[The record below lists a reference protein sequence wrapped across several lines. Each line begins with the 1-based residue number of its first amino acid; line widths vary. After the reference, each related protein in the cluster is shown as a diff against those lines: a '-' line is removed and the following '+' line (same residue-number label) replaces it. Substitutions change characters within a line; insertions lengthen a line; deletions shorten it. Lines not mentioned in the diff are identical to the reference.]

1 MAKSQLTT
9 EKPEYRY
16 GSIMIDCKNLKE
28 TIDMEIKQWI
38 SVYGKAMQVKYKREM
53 DFIVAQVLDFDRKLD
68 RPINDLDDI
77 RIIMETQKKIR
88 DQEIDMDMKIDL
100 VEEAFAL
107 LSKYEIQLTK
117 EEVEKVESLEYN
129 WLQLQG
135 KAMDV
140 QILLLTVQEHFQ
152 KELITNL
159 EIFQDDCGGFVSD
172 YHDNGKN
179 KTS

>member
-1 MAKSQLTT
+1 
-9 EKPEYRY
+9 
-16 GSIMIDCKNLKE
+16 MIDTNNLKE

-38 SVYGKAMQVKYKREM
+38 SVYGKAMQIKYKREM
-53 DFIVAQVLDFDRKLD
+53 DFIVAQVIDFDRKLD

-117 EEVEKVESLEYN
+117 EEVENEEKHEYN
-129 WLQLQG
+129 LL
-135 KAMDV
+135 KMYSRLSTISTYSLFNF
-140 QILLLTVQEHFQ
+140 ILYLE
-152 KELITNL
+152 KSTNASSTKS
-159 EIFQDDCGGFVSD
+159 IFISMSIC
-172 YHDNGKN
+172 
-179 KTS
+179 

>member
-1 MAKSQLTT
+1 
-9 EKPEYRY
+9 
-16 GSIMIDCKNLKE
+16 MIDTNNLKE

-38 SVYGKAMQVKYKREM
+38 SVYGKAMQIKYKREM
-53 DFIVAQVLDFDRKLD
+53 DFIVAQVIDFDRKLD

-117 EEVEKVESLEYN
+117 EEVEKVESLEYIETKRIEH
-129 WLQLQG
+129 LF
-135 KAMDV
+135 
-140 QILLLTVQEHFQ
+140 ILHFMSNYLSMKNMLHLTEYRLLRLFP
-152 KELITNL
+152 
-159 EIFQDDCGGFVSD
+159 
-172 YHDNGKN
+172 
-179 KTS
+179 

>member
-1 MAKSQLTT
+1 
-9 EKPEYRY
+9 
-16 GSIMIDCKNLKE
+16 
-28 TIDMEIKQWI
+28 MEVKQWI

-152 KELITNL
+152 VIAHDFKSLFIDIEITISCCKLLFKRKLELL
-159 EIFQDDCGGFVSD
+159 FFLF
-172 YHDNGKN
+172 
-179 KTS
+179 